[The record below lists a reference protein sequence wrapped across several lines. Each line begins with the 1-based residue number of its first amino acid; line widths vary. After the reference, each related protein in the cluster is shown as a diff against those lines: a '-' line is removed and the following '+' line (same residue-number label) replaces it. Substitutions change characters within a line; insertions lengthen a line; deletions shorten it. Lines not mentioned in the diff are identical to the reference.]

1 MAIPTERQGSE
12 RLERWRRET
21 FMRAPERDDLFE
33 TISGEPVAPLY
44 TDADLPV
51 DVDAAIGLPGEYP
64 YTRGVYGSMYR
75 GRLWTLRQFAGFG
88 TAEETNLRFRYLLD
102 HGQTGLSTAFDMPS
116 LMGHD
121 SDHPRSLGEV
131 GREGVA
137 IDTLADMEALFEG
150 IPLDRVSVSMTIN
163 APAAIMLAFYVVA
176 AERRGITSQQ
186 LDGTI
191 QTDILKE
198 YIAQKEW
205 CFPVDPAM
213 RLVTDM
219 IEWCSEHM
227 PRWHPISISGYHIR
241 EAGST
246 AAQELAFTL
255 KDGLT
260 YVEHAVARGLSVDS
274 FAPGLSFFFNA
285 HIDFFEEIAKYRA
298 ARRIWAREL
307 RERFGAQDERSLLMR
322 FHTQTAGVS
331 LTAQQPLNNI
341 VRTAIEA
348 LAGVLGGTQSLHTNS
363 FDEALALPTEEAVR
377 VAVRTQQIIASETGV
392 ANTIDPLGGSYFVEA
407 MTDLME
413 QRCYEY
419 FDKIDQLGGMV
430 EAVKRGF
437 PQREIA
443 DAAFRYQR
451 EIESG
456 QRKLVGVNSYTEG
469 SPDGAIPILRIDPQL
484 EAKQIG
490 RVQAARDNRDG
501 PAVATAL
508 ERLRS
513 AAADEHENLM
523 PHLLE
528 AARSDATEGEMVAAL
543 QDVFGGYSEAPVF

>member
-1 MAIPTERQGSE
+1 
-12 RLERWRRET
+12 
-21 FMRAPERDDLFE
+21 
-33 TISGEPVAPLY
+33 
-44 TDADLPV
+44 
-51 DVDAAIGLPGEYP
+51 
-64 YTRGVYGSMYR
+64 
-75 GRLWTLRQFAGFG
+75 
-88 TAEETNLRFRYLLD
+88 
-102 HGQTGLSTAFDMPS
+102 
-116 LMGHD
+116 
-121 SDHPRSLGEV
+121 
-131 GREGVA
+131 
-137 IDTLADMEALFEG
+137 
-150 IPLDRVSVSMTIN
+150 
-163 APAAIMLAFYVVA
+163 
-176 AERRGITSQQ
+176 
-186 LDGTI
+186 
-191 QTDILKE
+191 
-198 YIAQKEW
+198 
-205 CFPVDPAM
+205 
-213 RLVTDM
+213 
-219 IEWCSEHM
+219 
-227 PRWHPISISGYHIR
+227 
-241 EAGST
+241 
-246 AAQELAFTL
+246 
-255 KDGLT
+255 
-260 YVEHAVARGLSVDS
+260 
-274 FAPGLSFFFNA
+274 
-285 HIDFFEEIAKYRA
+285 
-298 ARRIWAREL
+298 
-307 RERFGAQDERSLLMR
+307 
-322 FHTQTAGVS
+322 
-331 LTAQQPLNNI
+331 
-341 VRTAIEA
+341 
-348 LAGVLGGTQSLHTNS
+348 
-363 FDEALALPTEEAVR
+363 
-377 VAVRTQQIIASETGV
+377 V

>member
-1 MAIPTERQGSE
+1 MAIPTERQESE

-137 IDTLADMEALFEG
+137 VDTLADMEALFDG

-176 AERRGITSQQ
+176 AERRGISSQQ

-260 YVEHAVARGLSVDS
+260 YVEHAVARGLSVDD

-307 RERFGAQDERSLLMR
+307 RERFGAQDERSMLMR

-484 EAKQIG
+484 EGKQIG
-490 RVQAARDNRDG
+490 RVQAVRDNRDG
-501 PAVATAL
+501 AAVATAL

-513 AAADEHENLM
+513 AATDEHENLM

-528 AARSDATEGEMVAAL
+528 AARADATEGEMVAAL